1 MLNLKFNNSVLVK
14 KKKKNPLCSN
24 VILNLYKLIYI
35 FYELNTWP
43 RNSTN
48 NFTLNIFL
56 FGTVKLPRNTIKSKS
71 TYNGCRIVFDGESSW
86 NFDNDVPVNDVIY
99 MCVYIYTVYFYLH
112 KKQNQ
117 NAASFGNELSNKT
130 S

>member
-1 MLNLKFNNSVLVK
+1 M
-14 KKKKNPLCSN
+14 
-24 VILNLYKLIYI
+24 
-35 FYELNTWP
+35 
-43 RNSTN
+43 
-48 NFTLNIFL
+48 
-56 FGTVKLPRNTIKSKS
+56 FGTVKLPRNSIKSKS

-99 MCVYIYTVYFYLH
+99 VYIYIYIYTVYFYLH